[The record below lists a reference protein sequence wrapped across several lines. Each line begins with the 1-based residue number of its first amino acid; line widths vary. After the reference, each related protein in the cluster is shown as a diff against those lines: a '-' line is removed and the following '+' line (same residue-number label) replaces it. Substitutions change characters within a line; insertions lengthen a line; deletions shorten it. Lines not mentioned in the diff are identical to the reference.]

1 VTSIA
6 AARPGAGPQGRGAR
20 FPGLG
25 AGVDG
30 PVAHVGPVLA
40 TVMLVLRATINRLN
54 RGLIVPALRRGFG
67 PWLATPAG
75 GYLLLLGTRGRRSG
89 LPRLAPLS
97 YRVADGSIWVLAGFG
112 PATQWYRNLLANPVV
127 EVRLPGRDVR
137 CRATSVLDATQRR
150 RIAPA
155 LVRSTGLPGLLIGC
169 NPWTA
174 LDERILEQLEG
185 VPLIRL
191 DPVDGPIEPGP
202 DDPGG
207 RAWVWR
213 QGSLA
218 ALVLL
223 IARVIR
229 RSRPAPQRVS

>member
-1 VTSIA
+1 
-6 AARPGAGPQGRGAR
+6 
-20 FPGLG
+20 
-25 AGVDG
+25 
-30 PVAHVGPVLA
+30 
-40 TVMLVLRATINRLN
+40 
-54 RGLIVPALRRGFG
+54 
-67 PWLATPAG
+67 
-75 GYLLLLGTRGRRSG
+75 

-97 YRVADGSIWVLAGFG
+97 YRIADGSIWVLAGFG
-112 PATQWYRNLLANPVV
+112 PTTQWYRNLLANPVV

-137 CRATSVLDATQRR
+137 CRATSVTDLTQRR

-155 LVRSTGLPGLLIGC
+155 LVRSTGIPGLLIGC

-174 LDERILEQLEG
+174 PDERILEQLDG

-191 DPVDGPIEPGP
+191 DPLDGPIEPGP

-207 RAWVWR
+207 RAWMWR

-223 IARVIR
+223 IARLVG
-229 RSRPAPQRVS
+229 RSKPAPQRVA